1 MLTGLCALHN
11 TEVFRRFGESALGEV
26 SGQTLGLHWDPMSY
40 QASSGGPYCC
50 LGVVQPNDRRTFNSI
65 LSDIWNISINWDYWA
80 VFSVCQLL

>member
-1 MLTGLCALHN
+1 
-11 TEVFRRFGESALGEV
+11 
-26 SGQTLGLHWDPMSY
+26 MSY